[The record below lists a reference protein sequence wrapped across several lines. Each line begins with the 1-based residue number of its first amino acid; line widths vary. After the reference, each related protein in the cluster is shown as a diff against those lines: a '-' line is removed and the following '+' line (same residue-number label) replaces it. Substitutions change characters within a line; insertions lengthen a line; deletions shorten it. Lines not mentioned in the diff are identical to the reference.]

1 MLTKTVPATPSGRA
15 LFTASFHR
23 GRAVFGR
30 VQPMDADVSGPQ
42 VDSALRPLLL
52 KLRARDLI
60 SEEEERI
67 LRKAVSSVGEAAPGQ
82 AIVHAGAALSE
93 STLLFDGF
101 VCRYKDLADGQRQIM
116 EIHIPGDFLDLH
128 GFLLKR
134 IDHNVGAMTSAR
146 FAQVP
151 HDALREISE
160 HYPHLTRLLWFST
173 LIDAAIHR
181 EKILS
186 IGRRNAV
193 ARIAHLLCE
202 LYVRLRLVGLAEEGG
217 YRLPLK
223 QADLADATGLT
234 SVHVNRM
241 LRRLRNEEILTFRG
255 GEVTIHDWDRLQHI
269 AEFNPTYLHLER
281 RPR

>member
-1 MLTKTVPATPSGRA
+1 V
-15 LFTASFHR
+15 
-23 GRAVFGR
+23 
-30 VQPMDADVSGPQ
+30 DAEVSRLDV
-42 VDSALRPLLL
+42 DEALRPLLL
-52 KLRARDLI
+52 KLRARDIIDEGEEKVLRASIASIQEI
-60 SEEEERI
+60 SSGRI
-67 LRKAVSSVGEAAPGQ
+67 
-82 AIVHAGAALSE
+82 IVRAGTTLSD

-101 VCRYKDLADGQRQIM
+101 VCRYKDLADGQRQIL
-116 EIHIPGDFLDLH
+116 EIHVPGDFLDLH

-134 IDHNVGAMTSAR
+134 IDHNVAAMTPVR

-151 HDALREISE
+151 HDALREITE
-160 HYPHLTRLLWFST
+160 RYPHLSRLLWFST

-202 LYVRLRLVGLAEEGG
+202 LYVRLKLVGFAGDCR
-217 YRLPLK
+217 YPLPFK

-241 LRRLRNEEILTFRG
+241 LRKLRNEEILTFRG
-255 GEVTIHDWDRLQHI
+255 GEVTIHDWDRLQRV
-269 AEFNPTYLHLER
+269 AEFNPIYLHLER